1 MITTDE
7 HHTDQLLAF
16 MALAEG
22 TSRIACHDIS
32 LHSQTMVELLKIYIP
47 ELDIKV
53 EPIDDNKNS
62 LITIKGIG
70 YNPYL

>member
-1 MITTDE
+1 
-7 HHTDQLLAF
+7 

-22 TSRIACHDIS
+22 TSRISCHDIS
-32 LHSQTMVELLKIYIP
+32 LHSQTMVELLKMYIP
-47 ELDIKV
+47 DLDIKV
-53 EPIDDNKNS
+53 ESIDDKKNS

>member
-7 HHTDQLLAF
+7 YHTDQLLAF

-22 TSRIACHDIS
+22 TSRIVCHDIS
-32 LHSQTMVELLKIYIP
+32 LQSQTMVELLKMYIP
-47 ELDIKV
+47 ELEIKV

-70 YNPYL
+70 YDPY

>member
-22 TSRIACHDIS
+22 TSRIACYDIS
-32 LHSQTMVELLKIYIP
+32 LHSQTMVELLKMYIP

-53 EPIDDNKNS
+53 EPIDDKKNS

-70 YNPYL
+70 YNPF

>member
-1 MITTDE
+1 
-7 HHTDQLLAF
+7 

-47 ELDIKV
+47 ELEIEV
-53 EPIDDNKNS
+53 EPIDENKNS
-62 LITIKGIG
+62 MITIKGIG
-70 YNPYL
+70 YDPYS